1 MADVNIEIRENGP
14 MRVTGPIT
22 ITDKDG
28 KEYSIPEGQWAS
40 LCRCGHSGKK
50 PFCYSSHRD
59 AGFEAESVAS

>member
-14 MRVTGPIT
+14 LRVTGPIT

-28 KEYSIPEGQWAS
+28 KEYNVPEGQWAS

-50 PFCYSSHRD
+50 PFCDSSHRD